1 LSSKEKKEE
10 IEKDSILSI
19 REQAALL
26 QLNRSSLYYDPM
38 PLGKDLSLMALIDQI
53 YTNNPWYGRRRVHA
67 QLLRDGY
74 TIGERHVGTLMEK
87 MGYEAICPKPNTSK
101 KSHAHLIYPYLLRG
115 VHASYPNHIWAT
127 DITYIKMKQGFIYL
141 CVMLDWFSRYI
152 ISWHIEE
159 RIDVVLP
166 LQVLTN
172 ALRTATPLIHNS
184 DQGSVFTANAYTQML
199 VNARVQI
206 SMDGK
211 ARCFDN
217 IFTERLW
224 RTIKYEEV
232 YLKDYLNPREA
243 KRSLG
248 EYILYYNTKRLH
260 SALSYHTPEEYYF
273 NR

>member
-1 LSSKEKKEE
+1 
-10 IEKDSILSI
+10 
-19 REQAALL
+19 
-26 QLNRSSLYYDPM
+26 
-38 PLGKDLSLMALIDQI
+38 
-53 YTNNPWYGRRRVHA
+53 
-67 QLLRDGY
+67 
-74 TIGERHVGTLMEK
+74 
-87 MGYEAICPKPNTSK
+87 
-101 KSHAHLIYPYLLRG
+101 
-115 VHASYPNHIWAT
+115 
-127 DITYIKMKQGFIYL
+127 
-141 CVMLDWFSRYI
+141 
-152 ISWHIEE
+152 
-159 RIDVVLP
+159 VVLP
-166 LQVLTN
+166 LQVLAN